1 MTEINIFM
9 ATIRRITLCV
19 LAIACLIFASS
30 CKKDKT
36 PDKEKTCLDY
46 VLMDYQALVARYPD
60 AKDHFVEARFV
71 LDNIIADTPAA
82 KIKAKSH
89 VTICYAWM
97 EGFSKRCQIEIGQ
110 KGSLCVG
117 ISIFFST

>member
-1 MTEINIFM
+1 MTRINIFTTAM
-9 ATIRRITLCV
+9 RRITLYV
-19 LAIACLIFASS
+19 LAIASLFIASS

-46 VLMDYQALVARYPD
+46 VLMDYQALVAQYPD

-82 KIKAKSH
+82 D
-89 VTICYAWM
+89 
-97 EGFSKRCQIEIGQ
+97 IGQ
-110 KGSLCVG
+110 RR
-117 ISIFFST
+117 